1 MSAKVNLNL
10 PKSLWSA
17 RDSQQLAFNTVA
29 VIKIRTGKGLD
40 ADETPFKDYSTT
52 PLYVAKKG
60 ARLTPKG
67 GRPSRTGKSIYYAKG
82 YKQYKD
88 ESRRRGGAGDS
99 AEVDLVLSGNMLN
112 NFVVKEATDDGF
124 VLGLTKHA
132 QYGYYVNEDREFIG
146 VSDREVDILA
156 KAVEIDIRRKLK

>member
-10 PKSLWSA
+10 PASLWTA

-29 VIKIRTGKGLD
+29 MIKIRTGKGLD
-40 ADETPFKDYSTT
+40 ADEKPFKGYSTN
-52 PLYVAKKG
+52 PLSVSKKG
-60 ARLTPKG
+60 ARLAPKG
-67 GRPSRTGKSIYYAKG
+67 GRPSSTGETVYYENG
-82 YKQYKD
+82 YKQYKN
-88 ESRRRGGAGDS
+88 ESRRRGGSGDS

-112 NFVVKEATDDGF
+112 NFVVQEATDEGF

-132 QYGYYVNEDREFIG
+132 KYGYYVNEDREFIG

-156 KAVEIDIRRKLK
+156 RAVEIDIRRKLK